1 MLPTENYA
9 LFSMALEL
17 GKTVRELLDG
27 SSGPLTQMEWY
38 LWKRWQLARLRLNQ
52 QDRRGKQ

>member
-27 SSGPLTQMEWY
+27 ASGPLTQMEWY

-52 QDRRGKQ
+52 QERRGK